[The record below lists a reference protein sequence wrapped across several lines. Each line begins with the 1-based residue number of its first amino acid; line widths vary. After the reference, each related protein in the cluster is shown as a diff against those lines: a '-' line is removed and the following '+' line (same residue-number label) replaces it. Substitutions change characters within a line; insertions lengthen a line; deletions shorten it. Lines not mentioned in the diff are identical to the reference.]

1 MQCQRAPRTATPV
14 AQNIFRRFSLSS
26 GDRSVG
32 YAGRCAVRDV
42 QELRRASCHLDIP
55 GALLKPGALFG
66 CLRLRWSLQR
76 GTLDYMPPEMFGSY
90 DEEGE
95 GPGKHA
101 VTQAV
106 DVYSFGLVLWQIVTG
121 GCLDKMQGS
130 LRPPR

>member
-1 MQCQRAPRTATPV
+1 MVKAPCGYLQLCRACSGGLRTACRHRCLAAEMGQSCDCHNSSSKALPGTSTP
-14 AQNIFRRFSLSS
+14 RLSE
-26 GDRSVG
+26 V
-32 YAGRCAVRDV
+32 VLV
-42 QELRRASCHLDIP
+42 
-55 GALLKPGALFG
+55 
-66 CLRLRWSLQR
+66 LQR

-90 DEEGE
+90 DEDGE
-95 GPGKHA
+95 GPGKQA